1 MGVRI
6 TCPNVTKTILGEGA
20 TMPIINRVA
29 DLLDEIALWRRD
41 LHENPELGY
50 DVHRTAGVVA
60 EKLKTFGCDEVVP
73 GIGKTGVVGV
83 IHGRKR
89 TSGRVLGLRADMDA
103 LPIEEVTGLPYASK
117 NKGKMHACGHDG
129 HTAMLLG
136 AAKYLAETR
145 NFDGTAVV
153 IFQPA
158 EEGGAGGKAM
168 VEDGLMTRWGV
179 QEVYG
184 MHNAP
189 DLPVGSFATR
199 KGAQL
204 ASADGFSIHIE
215 GKGSHAAEPHKGVDT
230 LVVGANILLAL
241 QSIVARNLDP
251 LKSGVVTVGAFRG
264 GTAANVIPQMAE
276 LIGTVRALTPEVRD
290 LLERRVGEVARG
302 IAEAYG
308 ATARVDY
315 SRNYPITV
323 NHPRE
328 TDFAVRIAGEIAGQ
342 DKVVAETPPIMAG
355 EDFAFMLETRP
366 GNMISIGN
374 GETAACHHPAYDFND
389 AAIPHGVSYWV
400 RLVELGMPA

>member
-1 MGVRI
+1 
-6 TCPNVTKTILGEGA
+6 
-20 TMPIINRVA
+20 MPIVNRISALA
-29 DLLDEIALWRRD
+29 DDMAAWRHD
-41 LHENPELGY
+41 FHEHPELLY
-50 DVHRTAGVVA
+50 EVHRTAGIVA
-60 EKLKTFGCDEVVP
+60 DKLREFGCDEVVT
-73 GIGKTGVVGV
+73 GIGRTGVVGV
-83 IHGRKR
+83 IRGRENA
-89 TSGRVLGLRADMDA
+89 SGKIIGLRADMDA
-103 LPIEEVTGLPYASK
+103 LPIEETSGVPYASK
-117 NKGKMHACGHDG
+117 TPGLMHACGHDG

-168 VEDGLMTRWGV
+168 VDDGLMTRWGI

-189 DLPVGSFATR
+189 GLPVGSFATR

-204 ASADGFSIHIE
+204 AAVDVFAIHVA

-251 LKSGVVTVGAFRG
+251 LKAGVVTVGAIRG
-264 GTAANVIPQMAE
+264 GTAANVIPQTAE
-276 LIGTVRALTPEVRD
+276 LRGTVRSLDPEVSD
-290 LLERRVGEVARG
+290 LLECRVGEVAHG
-302 IAEAYG
+302 IAAAYG
-308 ATARVDY
+308 ATARVEY

-323 NHPRE
+323 NHVRE
-328 TDFAVRIAGEIAGQ
+328 TEFALKIASEVAGAS
-342 DKVVAETPPIMAG
+342 KVAADTPPIMAG
-355 EDFAFMLETRP
+355 EDFAFMLEARP
-366 GNMISIGN
+366 GNMIFIGN
-374 GETAACHHPAYDFND
+374 GDTATCHHPAYDFND